1 MRNDYNSVA
10 GYYDRLS
17 RLVFQRSIIK
27 AQQYLIDFISDN
39 NKVLLVGGGTGWI
52 LDEIARLKKKN
63 ISVVYVEKSSK
74 MIELSKKRK
83 HENVTVEFVNA
94 GIESYTTGD
103 HFDVILTPFLFDN
116 FIEKKIQ
123 YVFKRL
129 DALLIPKGF
138 WLYADFVNY
147 KEVQRAWKQYF
158 LKTMYVFFSF
168 AANIETKKLID
179 MRPYFT
185 EKYEMITQQFYYRRF
200 IEAIVYRKIK

>member
-1 MRNDYNSVA
+1 MHNDYNSIA

-39 NKVLLVGGGTGWI
+39 NKVLLVGGGTGWV
-52 LDEIARLKKKN
+52 LDEISKLKREN

-103 HFDVILTPFLFDN
+103 YFDVILTPFLFDN

-129 DALLIPKGF
+129 DALLKQRGF

-147 KEVQRAWKQYF
+147 KEVQKAWKQYF
-158 LKTMYVFFSF
+158 LKTMYIFFSLT
-168 AANIETKKLID
+168 ANIETKNLID

-185 EKYEMITQQFYYRRF
+185 EKYEMITQQFYYKRF

>member
-1 MRNDYNSVA
+1 MRNDYNSIA

-39 NKVLLVGGGTGWI
+39 NKVLLVGGGTGWV
-52 LDEIARLKKKN
+52 LDEISKLKREN

-103 HFDVILTPFLFDN
+103 YFDVILTPFLFDN

-129 DALLIPKGF
+129 DALLKQRGF

-147 KEVQRAWKQYF
+147 KEVQKAWKQYF
-158 LKTMYVFFSF
+158 LKTMYLFFSLT
-168 AANIETKKLID
+168 ANIETKNLID
-179 MRPYFT
+179 MRPYFI
-185 EKYEMITQQFYYRRF
+185 EKYEMITQQFYYKRF

>member
-27 AQQYLIDFISDN
+27 AQQYLSDFISDN

-52 LDEIARLKKKN
+52 LDEIAKLKKKN

-103 HFDVILTPFLFDN
+103 YFDVILTPFLFDN

-123 YVFKRL
+123 
-129 DALLIPKGF
+129 
-138 WLYADFVNY
+138 
-147 KEVQRAWKQYF
+147 
-158 LKTMYVFFSF
+158 
-168 AANIETKKLID
+168 
-179 MRPYFT
+179 
-185 EKYEMITQQFYYRRF
+185 
-200 IEAIVYRKIK
+200 IKF

>member
-1 MRNDYNSVA
+1 MRNDYNSIA

-39 NKVLLVGGGTGWI
+39 NKVLLVGGGTGWV
-52 LDEIARLKKKN
+52 LDEISKLNRKN

-83 HENVTVEFVNA
+83 HKNVSVEFVHT
-94 GIESYTTGD
+94 GIESYKAEE
-103 HFDVILTPFLFDN
+103 HFDVIFTPFLFDN
-116 FIEKKIQ
+116 FIEKRIQ
-123 YVFKRL
+123 YVFQKL
-129 DALLIPKGF
+129 DALLKQKGF

-147 KEVQRAWKQYF
+147 EEVKKAWKQYF
-158 LKTMYVFFSF
+158 LKTMYVFFSL

-179 MRPYFT
+179 MRPYFA
-185 EKYEMITQQFYYRRF
+185 EKYNMITQQFYYRRF
-200 IEAIVYRKIK
+200 IESIVYRKIK

>member
-1 MRNDYNSVA
+1 MRNDYNSIA

-17 RLVFQRSIIK
+17 RLVFQRSIIR

-39 NKVLLVGGGTGWI
+39 NKVLVVGGGTGWV
-52 LDEIARLKKKN
+52 LDEMSKLNRKN

-74 MIELSKKRK
+74 MIELSRKRK
-83 HENVTVEFVNA
+83 HENIVVEFVNS
-94 GIESYTTGD
+94 GIESYKTEE

-123 YVFKRL
+123 YVFQRL
-129 DALLIPKGF
+129 DALLKQRGF

-147 KEVQRAWKQYF
+147 KEVERAWKQYF
-158 LKTMYVFFSF
+158 LKTMYVFFSL

-185 EKYEMITQQFYYRRF
+185 EKYKMITQQFYYRRF
-200 IEAIVYRKIK
+200 IESIVYRKIK